1 MTGPVYRQDKGE
13 SHSWVVS
20 RAIFTT
26 VVLFSFLLFFFSG
39 VTVLA
44 KMFAVV
50 SYHKQA
56 ISSEVSFLTTV
67 I

>member
-13 SHSWVVS
+13 SGSCAVTRV
-20 RAIFTT
+20 IFTT
-26 VVLFSFLLFFFSG
+26 VVFFFFLE

-50 SYHKQA
+50 SYHEQA
-56 ISSEVSFLTTV
+56 IASETSFLTTV

>member
-1 MTGPVYRQDKGE
+1 MCSYQ
-13 SHSWVVS
+13 SHLYYCS
-20 RAIFTT
+20 
-26 VVLFSFLLFFFSG
+26 FFFFFLE

-50 SYHKQA
+50 SYHEQA
-56 ISSEVSFLTTV
+56 IASETSFLTTV

>member
-1 MTGPVYRQDKGE
+1 MTGAVYKQDKGE
-13 SHSWVVS
+13 SGSCAVS

-26 VVLFSFLLFFFSG
+26 VGFLFFFSE

-44 KMFAVV
+44 KKMFAVV
-50 SYHKQA
+50 SYHEQA
-56 ISSEVSFLTTV
+56 IASETSFLTTV